1 MKILDRYIGRA
12 VLQGSLMVLL
22 ILVALLSVIDFVVE
36 LADVGTGNYGAF
48 QALEYVVLTLPRR
61 AYEMLPM
68 AALIGSLIGLGALAN
83 NSELVVVRAA
93 GVSLARIAGSV
104 LRVGAVLIAVSVLL
118 GEVISPPTEQW
129 AQERRASALA
139 EVFSNKTKLGFWV
152 RDGDR
157 YINIRRILPGS
168 RLSEVTVYEFG
179 EDETL
184 RSSLFA
190 QSGHFDEGRWRLL
203 KVARSEISEQHVRT
217 EKLEEMLWETQLDPE
232 VVKVVS
238 VEPERLSTFGLHQ
251 YVGYLHENGLESQR
265 YEIAFWIKLLSPLAT
280 ILMLVLA
287 LPFVFGSLRSVPVSQ
302 RVLMGT
308 FLGIGFQIL
317 SRSFGHVGQV
327 YDLNPLFAAAV
338 PLLVFSVLA
347 AYLFRRTV

>member
-36 LADVGTGNYGAF
+36 LADVGTGSYGAL
-48 QALEYVVLTLPRR
+48 QALEYVALTLPRR

-83 NSELVVVRAA
+83 NSELVVVRAS

-104 LRVGAVLIAVSVLL
+104 LRVGVLLIAVSVLL
-118 GEVISPPTEQW
+118 GEAISPPMEQL

-179 EDETL
+179 RDETL

-190 QSGHFDEGRWRLL
+190 ESGYFDAGRWRLL
-203 KVARSEISEQHVRT
+203 RVARSEISERRVHT
-217 EKLEEMLWETQLDPE
+217 EQLEEMVWETELDPE

-251 YVGYLHENGLESQR
+251 YVEYLRENGLESQR

-280 ILMLVLA
+280 VLMLVLA
-287 LPFVFGSLRSVPVSQ
+287 LPFVFGSLRSVPVSR

-338 PLLVFSVLA
+338 PLLVFSFLA
-347 AYLFRRTV
+347 AYMFKRTV